1 MSDPC
6 LERIEFCLGEWFAFG
21 GHAVGQLG
29 GDFLPQR
36 AVIELSGDDDRSVVA
51 SFADQL
57 SRIESEAGFLFECP
71 VTGPTVLP
79 EDWFDVLLVVNGLW
93 PASFRGL
100 ERWQANGQDGQH
112 R

>member
-6 LERIEFCLGEWFAFG
+6 LERIEFCLGERFAFG
-21 GHAVGQLG
+21 GHAVGQLR

-36 AVIELSGDDDRSVVA
+36 TVIELSGDDDRSVVA

-57 SRIESEAGFLFECP
+57 SRIESEAGFLFERP

-93 PASFRGL
+93 RASFGGL
-100 ERWQANGQDGQH
+100 ERWQANGQDGQC